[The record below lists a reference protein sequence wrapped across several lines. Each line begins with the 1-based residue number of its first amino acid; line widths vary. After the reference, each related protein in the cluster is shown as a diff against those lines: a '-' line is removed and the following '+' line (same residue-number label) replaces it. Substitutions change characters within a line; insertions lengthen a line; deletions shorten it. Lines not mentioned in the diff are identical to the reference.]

1 MRIAREP
8 IHHADE
14 SLRCL
19 HLVRPA
25 FDGGLHRHGHFELTW
40 IERGQGLRWV
50 GDSVEPFF
58 DGDLVL
64 VGSETPHLWASRGD
78 QSPRGCAATVLQFPP
93 DWVQRCGLPELK
105 AVAPLLTQ
113 ASPGMEVQGP
123 TRVEVQGLLARLPGA
138 TAQRRVAVFI
148 EVLGCLLA
156 GAEDL
161 RALSAGLPDA
171 PTAVP
176 RGGPSPQRVDRV
188 LSWIEAH
195 LGDELTVEAAAA
207 VAHVSPAA
215 FGRFFRREVGKSFTA
230 YVNDARC
237 GWAALR
243 LTQGREPIAQIAQ
256 ACGFPTLSNFSEQF
270 RRRYGMAARA
280 FRSGRL
286 DSTGAPHHGE
296 PGCQPATV
304 TAPGCGHGGAP
315 DPGPPGPDPS
325 AARRR
330 ARAPCSPRPGWPGC
344 C

>member
-8 IHHADE
+8 IHHAEE

-19 HLVRPA
+19 HLALPG

-64 VGSETPHLWASRGD
+64 VGSETPHLWATRGV

-93 DWVQRCGLPELK
+93 DWLLRCGLPELK
-105 AVAPLLTQ
+105 AVAPLLAQ
-113 ASPGMEVQGP
+113 ASPGVDVQGP
-123 TRVEVQGLLARLPGA
+123 TRLEVQALLARLPGA
-138 TAQRRVAVFI
+138 TPQRRVAVFI

-156 GAEDL
+156 GAADL
-161 RALSAGLPDA
+161 RALSTAA
-171 PTAVP
+171 PATAATAL

-188 LSWIEAH
+188 LSWIESH
-195 LGDELTVEAAAA
+195 LADELTVEAAAA

-243 LTQGREPIAQIAQ
+243 LIQSREPVAQIAQ
-256 ACGFPTLSNFSEQF
+256 GCGFPTLSNFGEQF
-270 RRRYGMAARA
+270 RRRYGLSARD
-280 FRSGRL
+280 FRAGRVA
-286 DSTGAPHHGE
+286 SMQAGHRASQAHRP
-296 PGCQPATV
+296 PAE
-304 TAPGCGHGGAP
+304 
-315 DPGPPGPDPS
+315 
-325 AARRR
+325 
-330 ARAPCSPRPGWPGC
+330 
-344 C
+344 